1 MIPPDMLTQNL
12 RGIETGSRLR
22 NLSRISNLMS
32 IKTDVFLIL
41 LYYYYF
47 QVRFWIFHPVHEKQ
61 RDRNNSDVTHVRL
74 FKKFL
79 GDTEETDAHIEMYS
93 LFPQEVA

>member
-32 IKTDVFLIL
+32 IKTDVTL
-41 LYYYYF
+41 LLLLLFF

-61 RDRNNSDVTHVRL
+61 RDRNSDVTHVRL

-79 GDTEETDAHIEMYS
+79 GNTEETDAHIEMYS